1 MSNIQIHSI
10 QDPLNTPELA
20 RVAVTTLTRAEAM
33 GLLPEHERF
42 ERLDLVTLQKVAK
55 EISRAGIGHGLT
67 IDLRTAHSRDPKR
80 LSATLQKLNEALDE
94 SPVPSRE
101 WPGLMNILGPNLLA
115 RLVGI
120 SPSSVRR
127 YLSGTRSTPDDIAA
141 RLHFLAL
148 VVGDLA
154 GAYNDIGIRRWFDR
168 PRTLLGN
175 RSPGQILSR
184 KWRPEDPEPQQVRQL
199 AHALLASPAT

>member
-10 QDPLNTPELA
+10 GDPLNAPELA
-20 RVAVTTLTRAEAM
+20 RVAVATLIRAEAM
-33 GLLPEHERF
+33 GLLPENEILD
-42 ERLDLVTLQKVAK
+42 RLDLATLQKVAK
-55 EISRAGIGHGLT
+55 AISRAGIGHGIAVDLT
-67 IDLRTAHSRDPKR
+67 VTQSRNPQH

-94 SPVPSRE
+94 SPMPSRE
-101 WPGLMNILGPNLLA
+101 WPGLMNILGADLLA

-127 YLSGTRSTPDDIAA
+127 YLSGVRSTPDDIAA

-154 GAYNDIGIRRWFDR
+154 GAYNNIGIRRWFER
-168 PRTLLGN
+168 SRTLLSN
-175 RSPGQILSR
+175 RSPLQIFSR
-184 KWRPEDPEPQQVRQL
+184 KWRPEDPGPQQVRQL
-199 AHALLASPAT
+199 AHALLASPVT